1 MLNKSKLHKNGR
13 LINWHDQCWISYKN
27 MMGVALKEKGVL
39 EYATGDKTLAT
50 GDDDAEKKA
59 FMRVQTKVKHII
71 IRSLSMELDQQIMMN
86 KTGAE
91 IWKHL
96 EDLYKGKTNTA
107 THTNQEIVLYKKL
120 QAAKCKPNWDVR
132 QHVNN
137 MFRVKPQL
145 ADLNAYVRDPIFIN
159 LLMTSLPS
167 NPRFNRL
174 RGMVDTGAADVDTPE
189 KLKDQILRMDSYNKC
204 DKELGLINSRNDHN

>member
-1 MLNKSKLHKNGR
+1 
-13 LINWHDQCWISYKN
+13 
-27 MMGVALKEKGVL
+27 MG
-39 EYATGDKTLAT
+39 
-50 GDDDAEKKA
+50 
-59 FMRVQTKVKHII
+59 
-71 IRSLSMELDQQIMMN
+71 SLSMELGQQIMMN

-107 THTNQEIVLYKKL
+107 TRTNQEIVLYNKL

-174 RGMVDTGAADVDTPE
+174 RGMIDTGAAEVDTPE

-204 DKELGLINSRNDHN
+204 DKELGLINSRNDHNQSSSQTQKQKQQTQHNGAGAKQVTPEKATVIVA